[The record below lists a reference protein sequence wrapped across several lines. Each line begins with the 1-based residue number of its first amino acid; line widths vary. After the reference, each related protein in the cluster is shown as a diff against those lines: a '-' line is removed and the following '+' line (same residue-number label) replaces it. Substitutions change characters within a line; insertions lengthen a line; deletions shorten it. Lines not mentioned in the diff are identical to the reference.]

1 MDMDWKTRLAEIKAE
16 TKRLRAFND
25 ACDAC
30 AKRLDA
36 LLAEPD
42 PDFFTIEAIECL
54 KSDDEVWEEI
64 NKNF

>member
-16 TKRLRAFND
+16 TKRLRALNE
-25 ACDAC
+25 ASAES
-30 AKRLDA
+30 AKRMDA

-64 NKNF
+64 NKKF